1 MRASSA
7 TGASRLVKLVDVE
20 VLRLLVGVDVAVEAV
35 PLVRELL
42 HQVVVV
48 VAHPVADGDEV
59 DALAPGLRDAGGD
72 ALGAGHAD
80 VGHAVGAE
88 HHDVDA
94 AGTVRRP
101 GLLVAQRQT
110 VGQVGAAARVEVVDR
125 GQHALVLGDRGRREE
140 QLDLVVEADHR
151 DGVVGAQRPGQQR
164 QGVLHQ
170 ADAVALAHAA
180 RAVHDQGQ
188 VDRRP
193 LRGGDLA
200 RGDGH
205 PDRLRAVGVGPDA
218 RLGADGEVGLG
229 RRRVAVRE
237 GVDPLLRAHRLR
249 RRAGALGDV
258 RLRDPVG
265 AVVDVEGERRQRV
278 ARGVDV
284 AADPLVLERVARAR
298 SAGRAGRAG
307 RRCPARR
314 WRPDHRC
321 RPHPRTRSGRAHSPS
336 RSGSRRTAVVSS
348 CRLRRGFADG
358 RSAILASR
366 PDRDLTVIPT

>member
-1 MRASSA
+1 MRRRRPGEQA
-7 TGASRLVKLVDVE
+7 GELVDVE

-125 GQHALVLGDRGRREE
+125 GQDALVLGDRGRREQ

-170 ADAVALAHAA
+170 PHAVALAHAA

-193 LRGGDLA
+193 LLGCDLA

-205 PDRLRAVGVGPDA
+205 PDQLRAVRARPDA

-237 GVDPLLRAHRLR
+237 GVDPLLGAHRLR
-249 RRAGALGDV
+249 RRAGAWATYACATRYEPLSTS
-258 RLRDPVG
+258 R
-265 AVVDVEGERRQRV
+265 ANVD
-278 ARGVDV
+278 
-284 AADPLVLERVARAR
+284 
-298 SAGRAGRAG
+298 
-307 RRCPARR
+307 
-314 WRPDHRC
+314 
-321 RPHPRTRSGRAHSPS
+321 
-336 RSGSRRTAVVSS
+336 SGS
-348 CRLRRGFADG
+348 
-358 RSAILASR
+358 LAAS
-366 PDRDLTVIPT
+366 T